1 MDAAIEGYLAWARI
15 EKGLSEN
22 TLSNYSRDLELLKRW
37 LQDRKIDDP
46 ASVNR
51 ALLSEYMAWL
61 LDTGRSMRTAARHR
75 AAYRQLFRFLVREGV
90 LESDPSLLVEAP
102 RPSMTLPSVLS
113 EEEVELLLSMP
124 DATTS
129 IGQRDLAMLETLY
142 ATGLRVTE
150 LVQLR
155 RENLHLDAGYIMVR
169 GKGNKERVIPI
180 GDRASALIRVW
191 LSGYRGELDP
201 GGQSPW
207 VFVSPKG
214 GCLSR
219 GAFWYRIKHYARL
232 ADIRKPISPHKLRH
246 SFDPSARTWGGFAQC
261 SDDAWACGYFDYT
274 DLHACRQRTPKSDT
288 CRTSSPRRDG
298 LIR

>member
-22 TLSNYSRDLELLKRW
+22 TLSNYARDLALLNAW
-37 LQDRKIDDP
+37 LNERGIEDP
-46 ASVNR
+46 AGVSR
-51 ALLSEYMAWL
+51 GLLSEYMAWL
-61 LDTGRSMRTAARHR
+61 LDTGRSMRTSARHR

-113 EEEVELLLSMP
+113 EQEVELLLSMP
-124 DATTS
+124 DPTTA

-155 RENLHLDAGYIMVR
+155 RENLHLDAGYITVR

-191 LSGYRGELDP
+191 LGGHRGDLDP
-201 GGQSPW
+201 GGHSPW
-207 VFVSPKG
+207 VFSSPKG

-232 ADIRKPISPHKLRH
+232 AEIRKPISPHKLRH
-246 SFDPSARTWGGFAQC
+246 SFATHLLAHGADLRSVQMMLGHADISTTQIYTHVARERLKAI
-261 SDDAWACGYFDYT
+261 
-274 DLHACRQRTPKSDT
+274 HAAHH
-288 CRTSSPRRDG
+288 PRGDVD
-298 LIR
+298 